1 MDPPRRR
8 WPRGDI
14 PSDFPR
20 HHLIA
25 RSAGPSGEI
34 PEMTDIALDEDE
46 EAGLRGKRPDALKN
60 SQILSYVVRQWKRRP
75 VMAAFMGSLAILATL
90 LDITIPIFAGRL
102 VEAVTSGGARS
113 PWPDFWAMIGIAA
126 LTYGLRQIVSRL
138 EIRFSV
144 RNMETLTRESFTK
157 VQTFSADWHAN
168 TFAGATVRKITRG
181 MWAYD
186 TITATLVFG
195 TIPTLVMLIGM
206 PLYMMSVWPMVGGF
220 AFAVVLAFVIGVG
233 ALQVYY
239 IKPANLESARR
250 DSAIGAALAD
260 AIGNGPTVK
269 AFGAEAR
276 EDQRFA
282 GVMGAWRKAGQ
293 RSWDRHADVSLIVSF
308 LMVLLLGGVIG
319 LLLMGWE
326 NGTTTA
332 GDLAF
337 ASSAFFMMAGYMRR
351 FGDEVRQLQRG
362 LDDIEDIARYDLT
375 PAQVADAEAP
385 AHFKAKAGAIDF
397 DGVTFA
403 YAGQDEPLYSDFT
416 LNIRPGERVALV
428 GATGAGKST
437 FVKLIQR
444 LYDVQGGAI
453 RIDGQD
459 IREVAQSALR
469 SEVALVPQDPAL
481 FHRTIAEN
489 IAYGAPGASREAIEA
504 AARRARADE
513 FIQRLPKGYETLVGE
528 RGVKLSGGERQRVAI
543 ARALL
548 ADAPILVLDEATSSL
563 DTATE
568 REVQAAMDEV
578 MQGRTTI
585 LIAHRLSTIRSADR
599 ILVFDRGRIVEQGR
613 HGELLGMGGA
623 YARLHALAEEAA

>member
-1 MDPPRRR
+1 
-8 WPRGDI
+8 
-14 PSDFPR
+14 
-20 HHLIA
+20 
-25 RSAGPSGEI
+25 
-34 PEMTDIALDEDE
+34 MTDIALDEDE
-46 EAGLRGKRPDALKN
+46 DALPGARRPDALKN
-60 SQILSYVVRQWKRRP
+60 SQILAYLFRQWKRRP
-75 VMAAFMGSLAILATL
+75 VMAWFMGGLAIFATL
-90 LDITIPIFAGRL
+90 LDIAIPVFAGRL

-113 PWPDFWAMIGIAA
+113 PWPDFWAMIGIAT
-126 LTYGLRQIVSRL
+126 LTYTLRQIVSRL

-144 RNMETLTRESFTK
+144 RNMETLTKESFTK
-157 VQTFSADWHAN
+157 VQTFSSDWHAN

-206 PLYMMSVWPMVGGF
+206 PLYMMTVWPTVGAF
-220 AFAVVLAFVIGVG
+220 AFAVVAAFVVGVA

-260 AIGNGPTVK
+260 SIGNGPTVK
-269 AFGAEAR
+269 AFGAEDR

-319 LLLMGWE
+319 LLLKGWE
-326 NGTTTA
+326 AGTTTA

-337 ASSAFFMMAGYMRR
+337 ASSAFFMMSGYMRR

-375 PAQVADAEAP
+375 AAQVPDADAPVQFA
-385 AHFKAKAGAIDF
+385 AKTGGIEF
-397 DGVTFA
+397 DNVTFS
-403 YAGQDEPLYSDFT
+403 YAGQDEPLYNDFS
-416 LNIRPGERVALV
+416 LRIAPGERVALV

-459 IREVAQSALR
+459 IRKVAQSALR
-469 SEVALVPQDPAL
+469 SEIALVPQDPAL

-489 IAYGAPGASREAIEA
+489 IAYGAPGTTLEAIRD
-504 AARRARADE
+504 AARRARADD

-568 REVQAAMDEV
+568 REVQAAMDEI
-578 MQGRTTI
+578 MKGRTTI

-613 HGELLGMGGA
+613 HGELIGMGGA

>member
-1 MDPPRRR
+1 
-8 WPRGDI
+8 
-14 PSDFPR
+14 
-20 HHLIA
+20 
-25 RSAGPSGEI
+25 
-34 PEMTDIALDEDE
+34 MTDIALDEDE
-46 EAGLRGKRPDALKN
+46 DGPDRSKRPDALRN
-60 SQILSYVVRQWKRRP
+60 SQILSYVLRQWQRRP
-75 VMAAFMGSLAILATL
+75 LMGGFMAVFAITATL
-90 LDITIPIFAGRL
+90 FDIAIPVFAGRL

-113 PWPDFWAMIGIAA
+113 PWPDFWIMIGLAA
-126 LTYGLRQIVSRL
+126 LTYAFRQVLSRL

-144 RNMETLTRESFTK
+144 RNMEALTKEAFTK
-157 VQTFSADWHAN
+157 VQTFSSDWHAN

-186 TITATLVFG
+186 TITATLAFG

-206 PLYMMSVWPMVGGF
+206 PLYMITVWPVVGGF
-220 AFAVVLAFVIGVG
+220 AMAVVLAFVIGVS

-239 IKPANLESARR
+239 IKPANIDSARR

-260 AIGNGPTVK
+260 SIGNGPTVK

-308 LMVLLLGGVIG
+308 LMLLLLGGVIG
-319 LLLMGWE
+319 LLLRGWE
-326 NGTTTA
+326 SGTTSA

-337 ASSAFFMMAGYMRR
+337 ASSAFFMMSGYMRR

-362 LDDIEDIARYDLT
+362 LDDIEDIARYDLM
-375 PAQVADAEAP
+375 PAQVADADRP
-385 AHFKAKAGAIDF
+385 DHFSAKAGAIEF
-397 DGVTFA
+397 DNVTFG
-403 YAGQDEPLYSDFT
+403 YAGQDAPLYSDFS
-416 LNIRPGERVALV
+416 LKIAPGERVALV

-437 FVKLIQR
+437 FVKLVQR

-459 IREVAQSALR
+459 VREVAQSALR
-469 SEVALVPQDPAL
+469 AEIALVPQDPAL
-481 FHRTIAEN
+481 FHRSIADN
-489 IAYGAPGASREAIEA
+489 IAYGAPDASLDAIRA

-513 FIQRLPKGYETLVGE
+513 FIHRLPKGYDTLVGE

-578 MQGRTTI
+578 MRGRTTI

-613 HGELLGMGGA
+613 HGELLGMGGV
-623 YARLHALAEEAA
+623 YARLHALADEAA